1 MLKKLKG
8 YFSPGD
14 FIIWGTSVALILASF
29 FIFKGSDPLS
39 LTTSLIGVTA
49 LLFCAKG
56 SPIGQIII
64 IIFALLYGIISY
76 RFGYYGEMLTYVCM
90 SLPMAVLSLI
100 SWFKN
105 PFKKGSLEVRVSK
118 IKKRDIPLIA
128 ILAILVTTV
137 FFFLL
142 KYLGTANLIPSTFSV
157 ATSFVA
163 VFLTYKRSPYYAAA
177 YAVNDIVLIV
187 LWSLASATDTKYL
200 TVVFCF
206 VAFLLSDLYTFI
218 CWRRMEKKQAM
229 ESSVK

>member
-8 YFSPGD
+8 YFLPQD

-29 FIFKGSDPLS
+29 FIFGGSDLLS

-56 SPIGQIII
+56 SPVGQIII
-64 IIFALLYGIISY
+64 IIFALLYGVISY

-90 SLPMAVLSLI
+90 SMPMAVLSLI

-105 PFKKGSLEVRVSK
+105 PFKQGSLEVKVSRVGV
-118 IKKRDIPLIA
+118 RDIPLIA
-128 ILAILVTTV
+128 ILAILVTAV
-137 FFFLL
+137 FFFVL

-177 YAVNDIVLIV
+177 YAVNDIVLII
-187 LWSLASATDTKYL
+187 LWSLASAVDTKHL

-218 CWRRMEKKQAM
+218 CWKKMEKRQSI
-229 ESSVK
+229 ESQVK